1 MNNTKTTET
10 RTTVRHPG
18 ILQITG
24 YSILAADPYGENHR
38 DIIEIIGDGDQIVA
52 EVVAWVAMRHKD
64 AQGGADYAIESLQR
78 LAGAMGLEYPATT
91 GEA

>member
-18 ILQITG
+18 ILQITS
-24 YSILAADPYGENHR
+24 YSILAADPYGEQHR
-38 DIIEIIGDGDQIVA
+38 DIIEVVGDGDQIVT
-52 EVVAWVAMRHKD
+52 ELVSWVAMRHKD
-64 AQGGADYAIESLQR
+64 AQGGADYAVESLAR

-91 GEA
+91 KEA